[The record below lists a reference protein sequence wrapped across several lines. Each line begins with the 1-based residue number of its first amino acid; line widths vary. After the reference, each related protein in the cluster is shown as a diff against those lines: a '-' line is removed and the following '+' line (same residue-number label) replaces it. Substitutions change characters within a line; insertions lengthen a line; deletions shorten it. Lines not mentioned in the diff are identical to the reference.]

1 MAKEGAKKKRAK
13 DFVTEYTVKNA
24 FTKGDVFTKLSA
36 IVMGL
41 GNFKNAQI
49 EKGILFLLGEIAYIY
64 YMAAYGINAL
74 AKLPSLG
81 THLQEKVWNDSKG
94 VFEYVPGDNS
104 LLILLYGVVTV
115 FVTVFFILLWRAA
128 LKSAYK
134 AQYCKENN
142 KHIMTFKEDVATLFD
157 KNLHKTLL
165 TLPMAG
171 IVTFTVMPLVFMIS
185 MAFTNFD
192 RDHQV
197 PGNLFDWVG
206 LANFG
211 KVLNIHGEFGRTFW
225 PILGWT
231 VVWAVFATFLNYIF
245 GMVVAI
251 IINNKKVKG
260 KAFWR
265 FCFILSVAVPQF
277 VSLLVVRT
285 MLQDNGA
292 VNTLLHEFGIL
303 ASGTTLPFFKS
314 TIWARVTVIVVNLW
328 VGIPYTILTT
338 TGILQN
344 IPADLYESA
353 KVDGANAFVT
363 FFKITL
369 PYMLFVTAPTLITNF
384 IGNINN
390 FNVIYLL
397 TGGTPATLSYYK
409 GTAGKT
415 DLLVTWLYKLTI
427 DNKDYCY
434 GAVIGIITFV
444 LSLVFSLVAY
454 RRTSAYKNEEGFQ

>member
-1 MAKEGAKKKRAK
+1 
-13 DFVTEYTVKNA
+13 
-24 FTKGDVFTKLSA
+24 
-36 IVMGL
+36 
-41 GNFKNAQI
+41 
-49 EKGILFLLGEIAYIY
+49 
-64 YMAAYGINAL
+64 
-74 AKLPSLG
+74 
-81 THLQEKVWNDSKG
+81 
-94 VFEYVPGDNS
+94 
-104 LLILLYGVVTV
+104 
-115 FVTVFFILLWRAA
+115 
-128 LKSAYK
+128 
-134 AQYCKENN
+134 
-142 KHIMTFKEDVATLFD
+142 
-157 KNLHKTLL
+157 
-165 TLPMAG
+165 
-171 IVTFTVMPLVFMIS
+171 
-185 MAFTNFD
+185 
-192 RDHQV
+192 
-197 PGNLFDWVG
+197 
-206 LANFG
+206 
-211 KVLNIHGEFGRTFW
+211 
-225 PILGWT
+225 
-231 VVWAVFATFLNYIF
+231 
-245 GMVVAI
+245 
-251 IINNKKVKG
+251 
-260 KAFWR
+260 
-265 FCFILSVAVPQF
+265 
-277 VSLLVVRT
+277 

-292 VNTLLHEFGIL
+292 VNTLLHELGIL